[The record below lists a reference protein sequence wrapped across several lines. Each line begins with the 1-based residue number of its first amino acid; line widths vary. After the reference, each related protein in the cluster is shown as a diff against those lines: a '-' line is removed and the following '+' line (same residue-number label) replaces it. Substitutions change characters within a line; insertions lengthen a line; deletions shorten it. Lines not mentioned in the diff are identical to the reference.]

1 MKKVMPIFAILFVSM
16 CIVSC
21 KSDKEELSL
30 FIYSPIGTV
39 TIISDGTQKTPQD
52 GDFISIG
59 DSVRTGPLS
68 SADIMLGNIGIVRVY
83 ENSLVHIKSL
93 IDPDTGDTKIE
104 MDQGKLYSTLE
115 KLKRGSFQVKTPTSV
130 ASIRGTSF
138 RMSAARNESRL
149 DVIDGKVQ
157 INPVENNTVIE
168 DVKNLVEANQTV
180 SIDKATLIDVIKK
193 KRGLKVKS
201 LDRDEIKKIREE
213 IKTLKPGLM
222 KKKRAESRKKLE
234 KKILDAREKIKAAKE
249 KYKLKMERFKE
260 RKNKFA
266 EKLKEKKQ
274 AFKEK
279 QQSLREARLAKKNE
293 KLNQSKADGKMSFK
307 EKLEKLGR
315 KKPLLL
321 PRKRQHGRKIPRGIC
336 RSSTWYNGDSNTR
349 IPARDAGFHF
359 HRRLLMGPGRSY
371 KRSTAC
377 KKPYLPTCTC
387 LRYRQMINRNGN
399 AE

>member
-1 MKKVMPIFAILFVSM
+1 MAPSIMNLTACFLFYTIQKMALSFEPGVTSMKKVMPIFAILFVSM

-249 KYKLKMERFKE
+249 RYKLKMERFKE

-307 EKLEKLGR
+307 EKLEKLREKKAAAAAQKKAAR
-315 KKPLLL
+315 KK
-321 PRKRQHGRKIPRGIC
+321 
-336 RSSTWYNGDSNTR
+336 N
-349 IPARDAGFHF
+349 PA
-359 HRRLLMGPGRSY
+359 
-371 KRSTAC
+371 
-377 KKPYLPTCTC
+377 
-387 LRYRQMINRNGN
+387 GN
-399 AE
+399 LSL